1 MEPTQLETP
10 LLGWQWDQLT
20 ALGLL
25 AGVLLMFIWGKLRY
39 DIVAM
44 SALMAAVVL
53 GVVPADRAFSGF
65 GHPAVITV
73 ALVLVLSQA
82 IQQSGII
89 DTLARPLAALSDRP
103 ILFMAALCSF
113 AALLSGFMNNVGAL
127 ALLMPLA
134 ISLTDR
140 PALVLMP
147 LSFATI
153 LGGMTTL
160 IGTPPNII
168 VSSFR
173 QQIVGEGFGLF
184 DFSLVGAS
192 LALIGVA
199 FVVLIGWRLLP
210 RREEKQRHT
219 DVYSTHDF
227 LTEIEVPEDS
237 DLLNTR
243 IGDLELNHAGEVNV
257 IGLVRRNTRIYA
269 NLRVALIRAGDIL
282 IVRASPEELEAFLE
296 ETDLRVWGADRF
308 EEEHLTDAEVG
319 LLEVVVSMSS
329 VLVGR
334 TPKEMRF
341 RRRHG
346 VNLLAISR
354 EGEAIHHRLA
364 HLSLRAGDVLLMQGS
379 KEHIRETMM
388 GLGCL
393 PIAAREISIS
403 RADLR
408 LWPVAFFFAAIMA
421 TAFGLLPIS
430 ISFALALGATIITRQ
445 YSVEGLYTAIDWP
458 IIVLLAGMIPL
469 GEALLSTG
477 ATTQISALLVQATQG
492 LPAWGILLAIL
503 LVTMTLSDLMNNAAT
518 AVVMAPLAAEVANKL
533 GHSPDAFLMAVA
545 LGASCAFLT
554 PIGHQNNLLVM
565 GPGGYRFGDYWRMGL
580 PVQLIIVLLGI
591 PLLLLVWP
599 L

>member
-1 MEPTQLETP
+1 MALASVN
-10 LLGWQWDQLT
+10 WSWDQLT

-25 AGVLLMFIWGKLRY
+25 ACVLVMFIWGKLRY

-44 SALMAAVVL
+44 AALMAAVVA

-89 DTLARPLAALSDRP
+89 DSLARPLSSLSDRP
-103 ILFMAALCSF
+103 ILFMAALCGF

-134 ISLTDR
+134 LSLTDR

-173 QQIVGEGFGLF
+173 QKIVGEGFALF
-184 DFSLVGAS
+184 DFTLVGAS
-192 LALIGVA
+192 LAVLGVA

-210 RREEKQRHT
+210 KRQEKQRHT

-227 LTEIEVPEDS
+227 LTEIKVPDDS
-237 DLLNTR
+237 DLLGTR
-243 IGDLELNHAGEVNV
+243 IGDLELNHAGEINV

-282 IVRASPEELEAFLE
+282 IVRAAPEELEAFLE
-296 ETDLRVWGADRF
+296 DTDLRVWGADRF

-379 KEHIRETMM
+379 KEHIRETMV

-393 PIAAREISIS
+393 PIAAKEISIS

-408 LWPVAFFFAAIMA
+408 LWPVAFFFAAILA

-430 ISFALALGATIITRQ
+430 ISFALALGATIVTRQ

-458 IIVLLAGMIPL
+458 VIVLLAGMIPL

-477 ATTQISALLVQATQG
+477 ATTQISAMLVQATQG
-492 LPAWGILLAIL
+492 LPAWAILTAIL

-533 GHSPDAFLMAVA
+533 GHAPDAFLMAVA

>member
-1 MEPTQLETP
+1 MNWIPGTWPHMDWQL
-10 LLGWQWDQLT
+10 DQIT

-25 AGVLLMFIWGKLRY
+25 AGVLVLFIWGKLRY
-39 DIVAM
+39 DLVAM
-44 SALMAAVVL
+44 AALMLAVVL
-53 GVVPADRAFSGF
+53 GVVAPENAFSGF

-82 IQQSGII
+82 IQQSGVI
-89 DTLARPLAALSDRP
+89 DILARPLSRLSDRP
-103 ILFMAALCSF
+103 ILFLIALCVF
-113 AALLSGFMNNVGAL
+113 AAVLSGFMNNVGAL

-134 ISLTDR
+134 LSLTDR
-140 PALVLMP
+140 PSLVLMP

-173 QQIVGEGFGLF
+173 RQIVGEGFNLF
-184 DFSLVGAS
+184 DFSAVGVS
-192 LALIGVA
+192 LAVLGVV
-199 FVVLIGWRLLP
+199 FVVFVGWRLLP
-210 RREEKQRHT
+210 QRKDKTRHT

-237 DLLNTR
+237 ELLNTR
-243 IGDLELNHAGEVNV
+243 IGDLEHNHAGEVTI
-257 IGLVRRNTRIYA
+257 IGLIRRSTRIYA
-269 NLRVALIRAGDIL
+269 NLRVALIRPGDIL
-282 IVRASPEELEAFLE
+282 IVRASPEELEAFLDD
-296 ETDLRVWGADRF
+296 TDLRVWGADRF

-319 LLEVVVSMSS
+319 LLEVVVSSGS

-354 EGEAIHHRLA
+354 EGEAIHNRLA
-364 HLSLRAGDVLLMQGS
+364 HVVLRAGDVLLMQGS
-379 KEHIRETMM
+379 QEHLRDTMV

-393 PIAAREISIS
+393 PIASKQISIS
-403 RADLR
+403 RGELR
-408 LWPVAFFFAAIMA
+408 LLPVAFFMAAIAA
-421 TAFGLLPIS
+421 TAFGLLPIY
-430 ISFALALGATIITRQ
+430 ISFALALGATILSRQ

-477 ATTQISALLVQATQG
+477 ATTQISALLVQLTQG
-492 LPAWGILLAIL
+492 LPVWVILTAIL

-533 GHSPDAFLMAVA
+533 GLSPDPFLMAVA

-580 PVQLIIVLLGI
+580 PVQLIIVGVGI
-591 PLLLLVWP
+591 PLLLMVWP

>member
-1 MEPTQLETP
+1 MALASVN
-10 LLGWQWDQLT
+10 WSWDQLT

-25 AGVLLMFIWGKLRY
+25 ACLLVMFIWGKLRY

-44 SALMAAVVL
+44 AALMAAVVA

-89 DTLARPLAALSDRP
+89 DSLARPLSSLSDRP
-103 ILFMAALCSF
+103 ILFMAALCGF

-134 ISLTDR
+134 LSLTDR

-173 QQIVGEGFGLF
+173 QKIVGEGFALF
-184 DFSLVGAS
+184 DFTLVGAS
-192 LALIGVA
+192 LAVLGVA

-210 RREEKQRHT
+210 KRQEKQRHT

-227 LTEIEVPEDS
+227 LTEIKVPDDS
-237 DLLNTR
+237 DLLGTR
-243 IGDLELNHAGEVNV
+243 IGDLELNHAGEINV

-282 IVRASPEELEAFLE
+282 IVRAAPEELEAFLE
-296 ETDLRVWGADRF
+296 DTDLRVWGADRF

-379 KEHIRETMM
+379 KEHIRETMV

-393 PIAAREISIS
+393 PIAAKEISIS

-408 LWPVAFFFAAIMA
+408 LWPVAFFFAAILA

-430 ISFALALGATIITRQ
+430 ISFALALGATIVTRQ

-458 IIVLLAGMIPL
+458 VIVLLAGMIPL

-477 ATTQISALLVQATQG
+477 ATTQISAMLVQATQG
-492 LPAWGILLAIL
+492 LPAWAILTALL

-533 GHSPDAFLMAVA
+533 GHAPDAFLMAVA